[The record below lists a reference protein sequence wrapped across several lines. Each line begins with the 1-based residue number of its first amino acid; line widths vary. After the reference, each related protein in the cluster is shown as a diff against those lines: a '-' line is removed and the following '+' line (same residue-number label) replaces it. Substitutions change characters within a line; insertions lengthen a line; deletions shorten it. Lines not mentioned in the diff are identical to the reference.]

1 MWESKTIELFYY
13 DQKVIDC
20 RQLYIIC
27 LIGLTNLQMLTK
39 NEKCSSYVKNEQTV
53 LVGFQQL
60 FMDF

>member
-39 NEKCSSYVKNEQTV
+39 NEKCSFLCKE
-53 LVGFQQL
+53 
-60 FMDF
+60 